1 MEDKGWSL
9 PAAIGRVVG
18 KLRFYLGN
26 NSHSGKFKGT
36 MKMLDLLEEKLR
48 LLQDENLQRVSI
60 DREEEMGSWLLQVKE
75 AADDAEELVKD
86 METGESAIPDVMA
99 WFRSGSSNLLRMKYS
114 IGRLVSVC
122 TEGESLLGFLNLD
135 EDVRESMRNDSASST
150 SYHTYVVGRDK
161 ELAMILD
168 MVLEDAQF
176 KVATSLESWASAD
189 TLQISQKGWIIE
201 TLQNINPSQQRH
213 EDAEVSPYQKEMGG
227 TIEYTQVYNN
237 TVGEL
242 MNSIIIPMVGISGVG
257 KTTLAQLIFN
267 DKRVQKHFQGQS
279 AWIYCT
285 DNIRKE
291 ELMTKILV
299 SLQPQRKI
307 LDLGFDLNSLH
318 DQLQSFIEGKRFL
331 LVLDDV
337 SDDIR
342 AVWGDVK
349 SVLSRGAP
357 GSVVLVTT
365 QLYGL
370 ASCGDYSSN
379 IFESATV

>member
-1 MEDKGWSL
+1 
-9 PAAIGRVVG
+9 
-18 KLRFYLGN
+18 
-26 NSHSGKFKGT
+26 
-36 MKMLDLLEEKLR
+36 
-48 LLQDENLQRVSI
+48 
-60 DREEEMGSWLLQVKE
+60 
-75 AADDAEELVKD
+75 
-86 METGESAIPDVMA
+86 
-99 WFRSGSSNLLRMKYS
+99 
-114 IGRLVSVC
+114 
-122 TEGESLLGFLNLD
+122 
-135 EDVRESMRNDSASST
+135 
-150 SYHTYVVGRDK
+150 
-161 ELAMILD
+161 MILD

-370 ASCGDYSSN
+370 ASCGCGDYSSN